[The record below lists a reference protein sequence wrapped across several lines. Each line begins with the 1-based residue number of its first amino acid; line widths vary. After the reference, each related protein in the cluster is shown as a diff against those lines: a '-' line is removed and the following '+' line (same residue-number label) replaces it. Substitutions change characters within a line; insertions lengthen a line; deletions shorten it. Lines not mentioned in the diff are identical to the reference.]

1 MVHLV
6 KVCLCALLATL
17 AANSA
22 FAWGAQGHQV
32 IAHIAQTKLSKNARL
47 QIDHLLAQEPGATLE
62 TVATWADEHR
72 SPATGRWHYINF
84 PRDSCTYDAIR
95 DCPDG
100 QCIVAAIDAQTAILA
115 GAGSDGQRLKA
126 LKYVVHLVG
135 DVHQPL
141 HAGYRDDKGGN
152 TYQLQS
158 FMRSSNLHALW
169 DSGLIR
175 YLDQDTL
182 TLSRRL
188 LAASRLPEPPRLGF
202 AQAAEESCS
211 IVALPEFYPRRK
223 VGLQYVEHFTPMM
236 LQRLAL
242 AGARLAAHL
251 NQIFAKY

>member
-1 MVHLV
+1 MAHLA

-32 IAHIAQTKLSKNARL
+32 IAHIAQAKLSKNARL

-62 TVATWADEHR
+62 SEATWADEHR

-175 YLDQDTL
+175 YLDQDPPTL
-182 TLSRRL
+182 GDSL
-188 LAASRLPEPPRLGF
+188 LAASRLPEPQRLDF
-202 AQAAEESCS
+202 VQAAEESCN

-223 VGLQYVEHFTPMM
+223 IDLQYLEHFSPIL

-242 AGARLAAHL
+242 AGARLAGHL
-251 NQIFAKY
+251 NQIFARH

>member
-1 MVHLV
+1 M
-6 KVCLCALLATL
+6 LAIL

-32 IAHIAQTKLSKNARL
+32 IAYIAQAQLSDAARR

-84 PRDSCTYDAIR
+84 PRDSCSYDAIR

-126 LKYVVHLVG
+126 LKYMVHLVG

-175 YLDQDTL
+175 YLDQDTQ
-182 TLSRRL
+182 TLGDSL
-188 LAASRLPEPPRLGF
+188 LAASRLPEPPRLDF
-202 AQAAEESCS
+202 VQAAEESCN
-211 IVALPEFYPRRK
+211 IVALPEFYPRRT
-223 VGLQYVEHFTPMM
+223 VGLPYIEHFSPIM

-251 NQIFAKY
+251 NQIFAKH